1 MRHLLFFALSN
12 KERAAPNEWINAV
25 LLSVNLAFRA
35 RSAGLDLDEFI
46 VARPERK
53 LVYHVLRFGDVN
65 RRMIRTLW
73 PFVAQIKGNFRRAIA
88 CIGDEK
94 QFLSQFRFEIVAH
107 LFDCAGRAFPSAHP
121 VARITS
127 LQLDTRRAQQ
137 ICVQRDHAHD

>member
-1 MRHLLFFALSN
+1 RPIETRPGYCAALALFAFSN

-35 RSAGLDLDEFI
+35 GGAGLDLDEFI

-73 PFVAQIKGNFRRAIA
+73 PFDAQIKRNFRRAIA
-88 CIGDEK
+88 CIGDKK
-94 QFLSQFRFEIVAH
+94 QCLSQFR
-107 LFDCAGRAFPSAHP
+107 
-121 VARITS
+121 
-127 LQLDTRRAQQ
+127 
-137 ICVQRDHAHD
+137 